1 MDHPLYYDSQTIIS
15 FSSCQQQKLELN
27 IAGPKRDSQILSF
40 YRFAGVT
47 KIFVRSYIQRKT
59 HNSVIGYNRE
69 WEMDII
75 THKMID
81 KELCGRPLLID
92 DNYSKVEMKTSQR
105 MAVDVT
111 GLVHGGFVFGLADYS
126 AMIAV
131 NHPNV
136 VLGAAEV
143 KFLKPVKS
151 GDVLVAE
158 ARAGEKE
165 GKRQSVA
172 VVVKNGDTEVFKGM
186 FICFTLDKHVLIN

>member
-1 MDHPLYYDSQTIIS
+1 MNVL
-15 FSSCQQQKLELN
+15 
-27 IAGPKRDSQILSF
+27 
-40 YRFAGVT
+40 
-47 KIFVRSYIQRKT
+47 
-59 HNSVIGYNRE
+59 
-69 WEMDII
+69 

-92 DNYSKVEMKTSQR
+92 VNYSKVEMKTTQG

-126 AMIAV
+126 AMLAV

-143 KFLKPVKS
+143 KFFKPVQS
-151 GDVLVAE
+151 GDILIAE

-165 GKRQSVA
+165 GKKQSVA
-172 VVVKNGDTEVFKGM
+172 VTVKKGESEVFKGM